1 MFVIQ
6 NDLRTSKGD
15 LMAEFEDALVK
26 QRANC
31 MSGFG
36 LAESRDNRLQTHIQH
51 RLSELEGYYFFVKS
65 VFYFSSY
72 HSVNM

>member
-6 NDLRTSKGD
+6 DDLRTSKGD

-36 LAESRDNRLQTHIQH
+36 LTESRDNRLHTHIQH

-65 VFYFSSY
+65 IFFILV
-72 HSVNM
+72 HIIL